1 MFRSPQGEELGGGR
15 ALDTPGDLVSPASRA
30 MGDGSPT
37 SRVGRLIGIAV
48 LGAMAVFAGILVP
61 AWVPAYLPTIAPRD
75 GVAAALRLLRLL
87 YVGLLIATP
96 PAIAAMGIAMAAARR
111 RGSPRA
117 RAALARGMAAG
128 LSLALGMAIAEGA
141 SAVRLRAMRVHE
153 PRLRE
158 RFDDPPQRPLVSSG
172 APTLR
177 DEFPDAAVDADRT
190 VDIIVVGESS
200 AHGDPYDRWLSVGEI
215 VAWKLREAI
224 PGRRFSFRCLAR
236 PGTHLD
242 EMHQRLEELERRP
255 DLAILYAGHNEFSM
269 RHDWSRDVPYY
280 LDRKSRRP
288 PPIPIEG
295 LATVSPV
302 CRLIDET
309 IGRRLRS
316 VAPVR
321 TPGRQLVDVPIYDE
335 AEYAE
340 ILRDF
345 RRRLEAMTSY
355 LERMGATVVLVIPPG
370 NDADF
375 EPNRSFLPAATPED
389 ERAAFAAEVRAAR
402 ELEGSDPDA
411 AASAYRRLI
420 DRQPGFA
427 ETHYRLAR
435 LEEAAGHREEAA
447 RHYVAARDRDGLP
460 VRCMSEFQDAYREV
474 AARHPRAILVDGP
487 AVLRGVSG
495 RPAAGDNC
503 FTDGF
508 HPSLIGYTELAEAIL
523 RGLHARRAF
532 GWGAGAPA
540 PPPEVT
546 PAACAR
552 RFGMDPTRWVEVC
565 EYAAWFYLHGARVR
579 FEPTDRLAHRARY
592 ERAIERLQAGDD
604 PDDLGVPG
612 IGTKI
617 IPTGPVASR
626 REPE

>member
-1 MFRSPQGEELGGGR
+1 
-15 ALDTPGDLVSPASRA
+15 
-30 MGDGSPT
+30 MGNGSPT
-37 SRVGRLIGIAV
+37 SRVGRLIGLGV
-48 LGAMAVFAGILVP
+48 LGAVAVCAGLVVP
-61 AWVPAYLPTIAPRD
+61 AWVEAYLPRIAPRD
-75 GVAAALRLLRLL
+75 GVVAALRLARSV
-87 YVGLLIATP
+87 YVGLLIASP
-96 PAIAAMGIAMAAARR
+96 LAIAATGIAMAAARR

-128 LSLALGMAIAEGA
+128 LALALGMAIAEGT

-153 PRLRE
+153 PQLRE
-158 RFDDPPQRPLVSSG
+158 HFDDPPQRPLVDSG
-172 APTLR
+172 APALR
-177 DEFPDAAVDADRT
+177 DEFPDAAIDAERT
-190 VDIIVVGESS
+190 VDIIVLGESS
-200 AHGDPYDRWLSVGEI
+200 AHGDPYHRWLSVGEI

-236 PGTHLD
+236 PGARLD
-242 EMHQRLEELERRP
+242 QMHQRLEELERRP

-269 RHDWSRDVPYY
+269 RHDWSRDAPYY
-280 LDRKSRRP
+280 LDRKPRR

-321 TPGRQLVDVPIYDE
+321 TPRRQLVDVPIYDE

-340 ILRDF
+340 VLRDF

-355 LERMGATVVLVIPPG
+355 LERLGATVVLVIPPG

-375 EPNRSFLPAATPED
+375 EPNRSFLPAAMPEA
-389 ERAAFAAEVRAAR
+389 EREAFAAEVRAAR
-402 ELEGSDPDA
+402 GLERSDPDA

-487 AVLRGVSG
+487 AVLRGVCG
-495 RPAAGDNC
+495 RPAPGDNC
-503 FTDGF
+503 FADGF
-508 HPSLIGYTELAEAIL
+508 HPSLIGYTELAAAIL
-523 RGLHARRAF
+523 RGLHARHAF

-552 RFGMDPTRWVEVC
+552 HFGMDAKRWVDVC
-565 EYAAWFYLHGARVR
+565 VYAAWFYLHGTRIR
-579 FEPTDRLAHRARY
+579 FESTDRLAHRARY
-592 ERAIERLQAGDD
+592 ERAVERLRAGDA
-604 PDDLGVPG
+604 PDVLGVPG

-617 IPTGPVASR
+617 IPAGPVASR
-626 REPE
+626 RDAKSTAPG